1 MSNLHR
7 GAAALCWTLLGASL
21 ATAGTLGAADDR
33 QLALLAARV
42 SALERALVVTPGSV
56 ELRGP
61 GASLKLESGAAR
73 LRAPA
78 QLQLEATRIEIEAAD
93 QMTLSARRAALS
105 LKKSGAVSLSG
116 TDVDLSAS
124 GRFNVQSPGTLPL
137 KGSKLSDN

>member
-1 MSNLHR
+1 M
-7 GAAALCWTLLGASL
+7 
-21 ATAGTLGAADDR
+21 
-33 QLALLAARV
+33 ALLAARV
-42 SALERALVVTPGSV
+42 SALEHALVVTPGGV

-61 GASLKLESGAAR
+61 GASLKLESGTAR

-137 KGSKLSDN
+137 KGSKLGDN